1 MNIQN
6 IKTTTITSCFTG
18 LAMVGLSLAMTNTT
32 QAAMAVSNLDEFTSG
47 AISFGVDRYAAVSF
61 TTGDLATQMSSIE
74 FNIREGYQTSTVALY
89 DASGSTP
96 GTSMQSW
103 DYTPT
108 AANTTV
114 AVDASNFNLS
124 ANTTYFLVFSSTHE
138 SAPNIAATNRPDETV
153 GDVGLVGSGW
163 SIGNTHYVSTDS
175 GSNWTE
181 VDTSTGQIQ
190 INVTAV
196 PEPSSVALLGLGVVG
211 FLLRRRR

>member
-1 MNIQN
+1 
-6 IKTTTITSCFTG
+6 
-18 LAMVGLSLAMTNTT
+18 MVGLRLAMTNTT

-124 ANTTYFLVFSSTHE
+124 ANTTYFLVFSSTH
-138 SAPNIAATNRPDETV
+138 SGGPPNIAATNRPDETV

-163 SIGNTHYVSTDS
+163 SIGNIHYISDDS
-175 GSNWTE
+175 GVSWYE

-196 PEPSSVALLGLGVVG
+196 PEPSSVALLGLGAVG